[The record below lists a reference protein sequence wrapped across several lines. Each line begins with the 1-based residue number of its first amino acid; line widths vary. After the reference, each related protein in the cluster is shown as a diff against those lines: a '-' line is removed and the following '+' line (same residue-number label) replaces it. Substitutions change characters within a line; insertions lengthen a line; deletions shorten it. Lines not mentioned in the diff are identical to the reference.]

1 MNLKVLRSCLSKDG
15 YHVDVINEITNAL
28 NVVNELEEFIEEKKK

>member
-1 MNLKVLRSCLSKDG
+1 MNLRVLRSCLSKDK
-15 YHVDVINEITNAL
+15 YHVDVINEIINAL